1 MSLLPARS
9 HPESSL
15 FLLEFPVQRCRANA
29 QFFRGSG
36 AVTPQGAQ
44 RGGNVVA
51 FDFRERANF
60 VAGLNGRRRR
70 AEFRRQIIDA
80 DVIGSC
86 EGEGTRR

>member
-1 MSLLPARS
+1 MPSFSAALARLLPNARS
-9 HPESSL
+9 
-15 FLLEFPVQRCRANA
+15 AA
-29 QFFRGSG
+29 
-36 AVTPQGAQ
+36 
-44 RGGNVVA
+44 GNVVA

-60 VAGLNGRRRR
+60 VGGLNGRRRR